1 MKLLLINPPNLED
14 DSILATQ
21 PYSLGILILYN
32 VAREHGYE
40 VDLINCRDKNQL
52 RGIAFS
58 QYKLIGI
65 PCYSRQRYSVFQT
78 ANYIKLV
85 APNALV
91 VIGGPHVLGI
101 EEEILKHYPTCDFVI
116 SKEGEIPLL
125 YLLKAISNNFQNFE
139 TVPNLTWRCNNRVI
153 KNKISYNLKLDE
165 IPYPYYHLEYFQ
177 DYSRFSRGGM
187 YFKNPGLVGAVSLS
201 RGCNNSCIFCANKS
215 CFGKQ
220 RFFSLN
226 YIKGLLQLLYTQ
238 HQIRTLHFI
247 DDDFCGN
254 RKRVLDICDFIIS
267 NKLNIQW
274 RCSTR
279 ATNIDVELA
288 KTMIKAGCKMISI
301 GLESGSQKVLDS
313 IGKNYCIAEVM
324 EELCLIKKLNIELRI
339 SLTFGYEVEDNNS
352 YDETANLI
360 NTLKPDAV
368 AFFFLKVY
376 PGTPLYTQAV
386 NEKYITDEF
395 WFSNEHSVP
404 YFERYKSFNEFKNTV
419 KPYILNQIKADFRRA
434 YNEGRDD
441 SEYYFIWKD

>member
-1 MKLLLINPPNLED
+1 MKLLLMNPPNLED
-14 DSILATQ
+14 DTILATQ
-21 PYSLGILILYN
+21 PYSLGLLILYN
-32 VAREHGYE
+32 VAREHGYK
-40 VDLINCRDKNQL
+40 VDLINCRDKNQMKE
-52 RGIAFS
+52 IMFS
-58 QYKLIGI
+58 QYTLIGI

-78 ANYIKLV
+78 VNYIKLV
-85 APNALV
+85 APNTLV
-91 VIGGPHVLGI
+91 FIGGPHVLGI
-101 EEEILKHYPTCDFVI
+101 EEKILRHYPNCDFVI
-116 SKEGEIPLL
+116 SKEGELSLL
-125 YLLKAISNNFQNFE
+125 YLLKAITNNYRSFE
-139 TVPNLTWRCNNRVI
+139 NIPNLTWRCNDVII
-153 KNKISYNLKLDE
+153 KNEILYNLQLDQ

-201 RGCNNSCIFCANKS
+201 RGCNNSCIFCANQS

-226 YIKGLLQLLYTQ
+226 YIKGLLKLLYEH
-238 HQIRTLHFI
+238 HQIRTIHFV

-254 RKRVLDICDFIIS
+254 RKRVLDICDYIIS
-267 NKLNIQW
+267 NKMDIQW

-288 KTMIKAGCKMISI
+288 QVMIEAGCKMISI

-324 EELCLIKKLNIELRI
+324 KELCLIKKLNIELRI
-339 SLTFGYEVEDNNS
+339 SLTFGYETEDNEA
-352 YDETANLI
+352 YDETVNLI
-360 NTLKPDAV
+360 NTLKPNAV

-376 PGTPLYTQAV
+376 PGTPLYKQAV
-386 NEKYITDEF
+386 SENYISDEF
-395 WFSNEHSVP
+395 WFNDEHSVP
-404 YFERYKSFNEFKNTV
+404 YFERYKSFYEFNNIV
-419 KPYILNQIKADFRRA
+419 KPYMLEHIKADFPRT